1 MNYYISESI
10 EKRYSKVK
18 FSGRIFYFFNVMYR
32 SILSVFNNFYYLIL
46 GMKYLVEMLQIL
58 CFIEATIATYPRKKP
73 HQNKTKQQ
81 KHYLQPWFT

>member
-32 SILSVFNNFYYLIL
+32 SILSVFNNFY
-46 GMKYLVEMLQIL
+46 
-58 CFIEATIATYPRKKP
+58 
-73 HQNKTKQQ
+73 
-81 KHYLQPWFT
+81 